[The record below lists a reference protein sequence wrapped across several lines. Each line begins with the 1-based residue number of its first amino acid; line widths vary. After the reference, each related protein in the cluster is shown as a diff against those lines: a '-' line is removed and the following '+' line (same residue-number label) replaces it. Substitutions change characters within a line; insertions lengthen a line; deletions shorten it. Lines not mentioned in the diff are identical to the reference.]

1 MSTWQQWEGRVIHER
16 FALQRYLGGSK
27 ESAVYLTEIN
37 GSKAA
42 IKFIPSDAAD
52 AQARA
57 SRWESASKLSHPHL
71 LQILDTG
78 RWHAEDEPE
87 MRFAVME
94 YADENLAEI
103 LPERRLTPAE
113 AIAMLLPTMDVL
125 DYLHGHGMVHGNIK
139 PANIMAA
146 GDELKLSSDGIRYVG
161 NTEEPTE
168 SRTIY
173 DAPETAR
180 GAISPSGDIWSLG
193 IVLVESLTNR
203 LPTREGTD
211 ETAPKLPENI
221 PQPFDD
227 VARHCL
233 SSDPGRRWSTAE
245 IRECLGRTPTEAKE
259 EIAKQDISAVREEQ
273 EAHAPAAEIHASP
286 LRGSDTIVESQ
297 GRTGK
302 QRGFRLAVVVIV
314 TLVAIAA
321 SVRLFRHSSETR
333 QPAPTTSAVQ
343 SAESSL
349 QPTTSESL
357 PVSKPTPGSVDH
369 GAVTHKVIPNV
380 PPKAMNTITG
390 TLRVSVKVA
399 VDASGAVSHASF
411 ISRGPSEYFA
421 NQALEAARKWTF
433 TPPTIDGRAIAS
445 EWSLSFEFRSNGTKA
460 VSKRTLPK
468 TD

>member
-1 MSTWQQWEGRVIHER
+1 MPTWQQWEGRVINER
-16 FALQRYLGGSK
+16 FPLQQYLGGSK

-52 AQARA
+52 AEARA
-57 SRWESASKLSHPHL
+57 SQWELAGKLSHPHL

-103 LPERRLTPAE
+103 LPKRRLTPAE
-113 AIAMLLPTMDVL
+113 AIAMLLPTLDVL
-125 DYLHGHGMVHGNIK
+125 DYLHEHDMVHGNIK

-146 GDELKLSSDGIRYVG
+146 GDELKLSSDRIRHVG
-161 NTEEPTE
+161 NSEEPTE
-168 SRTIY
+168 SRSIY
-173 DAPETAR
+173 DAPERAK

-211 ETAPKLPENI
+211 ETDPKLLEKI

-227 VARHCL
+227 IARHCL

-245 IRECLGRTPTEAKE
+245 IRGCLDRTPIEAKE
-259 EIAKQDISAVREEQ
+259 QVAMQDISAVREEQ
-273 EAHAPAAEIHASP
+273 EAHAPAAEIHASS

-297 GRTGK
+297 GRTEK
-302 QRGFRLAVVVIV
+302 QRGFPLAVAVIV

-321 SVRLFRHSSETR
+321 SVRLFHHSSETR
-333 QPAPTTSAVQ
+333 QPASTTSAGQ

-349 QPTTSESL
+349 HPTTSNSL
-357 PVSKPTPGSVDH
+357 GVSKPTAGSVDH
-369 GAVTHKVIPNV
+369 GAVTHKVIPDV
-380 PPKAMNTITG
+380 PPNARNTITG
-390 TLRVSVKVA
+390 KVRVTVKVA
-399 VDASGAVSHASF
+399 VDASGAVSHASL

-421 NQALEAARKWTF
+421 NQALQAARKWTF
-433 TPPTIDGRAIAS
+433 TAPTIDGRAIPS
-445 EWSLSFEFRSNGTKA
+445 EWSLTFEFKSNGTKA
-460 VSKRTLPK
+460 VVQRTSPGS
-468 TD
+468 

>member
-1 MSTWQQWEGRVIHER
+1 MATWQQWEGQVINGR
-16 FALQRYLGGSK
+16 FPLQQYLGGSK

-42 IKFIPSDAAD
+42 IKFILSDAAD

-57 SRWESASKLSHPHL
+57 SWWGSAGGLSHPHL

-78 RWHAEDEPE
+78 RWHAEGEPE

-103 LPERRLTPAE
+103 LPERRLTPVE
-113 AIAMLLPTMDVL
+113 AIAMLLAALDVL

-146 GDELKLSSDGIRYVG
+146 GDELKLSSDGIRDVG
-161 NTEEPTE
+161 NSPTE
-168 SRTIY
+168 SRSIY
-173 DAPETAR
+173 DAPERAK

-211 ETAPKLPENI
+211 GTDPELPGNI
-221 PQPFDD
+221 PHPFDD
-227 VARHCL
+227 IARHCL

-245 IRECLGRTPTEAKE
+245 IREYLGRTPTEAKGE
-259 EIAKQDISAVREEQ
+259 VAKQDIAAVRDEQ
-273 EAHAPAAEIHASP
+273 EAHTPAAEIQASP

-297 GRTGK
+297 GRTAK
-302 QRGFRLAVVVIV
+302 QRGFRLALAVIV
-314 TLVAIAA
+314 TLVAIGA
-321 SVRLFRHSSETR
+321 SVRLFHHSSATR
-333 QPAPTTSAVQ
+333 QPASTSSAVQ

-349 QPTTSESL
+349 HPTTSNSL
-357 PVSKPTPGSVDH
+357 PVSKPTAGSVGH
-369 GAVTHKVIPNV
+369 GAVTHKVIPDV
-380 PPKAMNTITG
+380 PANARNTITG
-390 TLRVSVKVA
+390 TVRATVKVA

-421 NQALEAARKWTF
+421 NQALRAARKWAF
-433 TPPTIDGRAIAS
+433 TPPTIDGSAIPS
-445 EWSLSFEFRSNGTKA
+445 EWALTFEFKSNGTKA
-460 VSKRTLPK
+460 VARRTAP
-468 TD
+468 DF